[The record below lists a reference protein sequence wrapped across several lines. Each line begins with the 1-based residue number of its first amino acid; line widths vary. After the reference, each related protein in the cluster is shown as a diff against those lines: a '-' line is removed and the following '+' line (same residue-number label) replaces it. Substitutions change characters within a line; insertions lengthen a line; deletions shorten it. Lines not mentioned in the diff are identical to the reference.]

1 MSQSSVTGGGAPAQP
16 RAILRGH
23 KAQVHAAVFIRGGDR
38 LVTGDAEGFVV
49 VWDLTIMRPRAVWKA
64 HEDVLLGVREWGH
77 KRLITH
83 GRDNKLIV
91 WKLGEAD
98 EASLSRALP
107 LDPSPEPRPQPWI
120 LHMLEVN
127 TMNFC
132 TFSLCE
138 IEWSTSTPLPQL
150 EALVAVPNTLALE
163 AIDIFRLPA
172 QRREHTVK
180 LGGKDGMVMALELFH
195 TGDALTLVVAYETGT
210 AAVAQLDGGVGGGWS
225 MLYKAKA
232 HSQPILSLD
241 LPPSR
246 EYFLTS
252 SADAVIAK
260 HPLPRSAHAAE
271 TETAPTEGGHKDAQ
285 HTELDETCPTQGD
298 STDSA
303 TSGPPAGANQA
314 APRGISLLAAALR
327 SSETG
332 PPGTPTPAGAKNKE
346 PERMA
351 TEPVKITNTKHAGQ
365 QGLRV
370 RSDGRIFATAG
381 WDSRVRVYSCKTMKE
396 LAVLKWHQVGCYA
409 LAFAPVGPSG
419 EGKDG
424 TATLQAVGD
433 SSVVPR
439 IGDVTVKEKRIH
451 HAKNAHWLAAGAKD
465 GKVSLW
471 EVY

>member
-1 MSQSSVTGGGAPAQP
+1 MSRSVVAGGGAPAQP

-23 KAQVHAAVFIRGGDR
+23 KAQVHAAVFIRGGER
-38 LVTGDAEGFVV
+38 LVTGDAEGFVA

-64 HEDVLLGVREWGH
+64 HEDVMLGVREWGH
-77 KRLITH
+77 DRLITH
-83 GRDNKLIV
+83 GRDNKLVV

-138 IEWSTSTPLPQL
+138 IEQLTSAPSNP

-163 AIDIFRLPA
+163 AIDIYHLPA

-180 LGGKDGMVMALELFH
+180 LGDKDGMVMALELFH
-195 TGDALTLVVAYETGT
+195 TGAALTLVVAYETGA
-210 AAVAQLDGGVGGGWS
+210 AAVAQLGGGAGGGWS
-225 MLYKAKA
+225 VLYKAKA
-232 HSQPILSLD
+232 HSQPILSLG

-260 HPLPRSAHAAE
+260 HPLPQSAGVTG
-271 TETAPTEGGHKDAQ
+271 TETAPTTDSHEDTR
-285 HTELDETCPTQGD
+285 HTEPDETSPTLGE
-298 STDSA
+298 STDLA
-303 TSGPPAGANQA
+303 TTDPSGSANQP
-314 APRGISLLAAALR
+314 APGGISLLAAALR
-327 SSETG
+327 SSEAR
-332 PPGTPTPAGAKNKE
+332 PPDTTKLARAKKKE
-346 PERMA
+346 TERTA
-351 TEPVKITNTKHAGQ
+351 TEPIRTTNTKHAGQ
-365 QGLRV
+365 QGLQV

-409 LAFAPVGPSG
+409 LAFAPVGLTG

-424 TATLQAVGD
+424 TASPQAGGD
-433 SSVVPR
+433 SGVVPR
-439 IGDVTVKEKRIH
+439 VGDVTVKDKRIN

>member
-1 MSQSSVTGGGAPAQP
+1 MSQSSAVTGSGVPAQP

-23 KAQVHAAVFIRGGDR
+23 KAQIHAAVFIRGGER
-38 LVTGDAEGFVV
+38 LVTGDAEGFVA

-64 HEDVLLGVREWGH
+64 HEDVMLGVRDWGH
-77 KRLITH
+77 ERLITH

-138 IEWSTSTPLPQL
+138 VEQSTPTPSHP

-163 AIDIFRLPA
+163 EIDIYHLPT

-180 LGGKDGMVMALELFH
+180 LGDKDGMVMALELFH
-195 TGDALTLVVAYETGT
+195 TRAALMLVVAYETGT
-210 AAVAQLDGGVGGGWS
+210 AAVAQLDGGDWNV
-225 MLYKAKA
+225 LYKAKA

-246 EYFLTS
+246 DYFLTS

-260 HPLPRSAHAAE
+260 HPLPQPADAAEIE
-271 TETAPTEGGHKDAQ
+271 TETAPPSDTHEDTEPTETDEAS
-285 HTELDETCPTQGD
+285 HTPPK
-298 STDSA
+298 STDGASSNPPVSA
-303 TSGPPAGANQA
+303 DRPA
-314 APRGISLLAAALR
+314 PDGISLLAAALQNSGAR
-327 SSETG
+327 PTD
-332 PPGTPTPAGAKNKE
+332 TPKSARAKKKE
-346 PERMA
+346 PQRIA
-351 TEPVKITNTKHAGQ
+351 TEPIRTANTKHAGQ

-370 RSDGRIFATAG
+370 RSDDRIFATAG

-409 LAFAPVGPSG
+409 LAFSPVG
-419 EGKDG
+419 GKDG
-424 TATLQAVGD
+424 TAPQQQAGGD
-433 SSVVPR
+433 SSVVR
-439 IGDVTVKEKRIH
+439 KVGDVTVKDKRIH

>member
-1 MSQSSVTGGGAPAQP
+1 M
-16 RAILRGH
+16 
-23 KAQVHAAVFIRGGDR
+23 
-38 LVTGDAEGFVV
+38 
-49 VWDLTIMRPRAVWKA
+49 
-64 HEDVLLGVREWGH
+64 LGVREWGH
-77 KRLITH
+77 ERLITH

-138 IEWSTSTPLPQL
+138 IEQSTSTPSHP

-163 AIDIFRLPA
+163 AIDIYHLPA

-195 TGDALTLVVAYETGT
+195 TGAVLTLVVAYETGT
-210 AAVAQLDGGVGGGWS
+210 AAVAQLDGGAGGGWS
-225 MLYKAKA
+225 VLYKAKA

-260 HPLPRSAHAAE
+260 HPLPQPADAAE
-271 TETAPTEGGHKDAQ
+271 ADKDAQ
-285 HTELDETCPTQGD
+285 QTEPDETSSTQGK
-298 STDSA
+298 STDLA
-303 TSGPPAGANQA
+303 TSDPPESANQ
-314 APRGISLLAAALR
+314 PTSGGISLLAAALR
-327 SSETG
+327 SSEAR
-332 PPGTPTPAGAKNKE
+332 PPGTPKPARAKNKE

-351 TEPVKITNTKHAGQ
+351 TEPIRTTNTKHAGQ

-409 LAFAPVGPSG
+409 LAFAPVGRTG
-419 EGKDG
+419 EAKGG
-424 TATLQAVGD
+424 TATPQAGGD
-433 SSVVPR
+433 SSVVSR
-439 IGDVTVKEKRIH
+439 VGDVTVKDKRIQ
-451 HAKNAHWLAAGAKD
+451 HAKNARWLAAGAKD